1 MLDIH
6 CHILPYTDDGA
17 TDINASLDMAKKA
30 EKLGYDGVFATS
42 HYIIHDNEIEN
53 KTFINNIKKL
63 NEMFEIENINVK
75 VYEGNEIFFTND
87 IVKLIKEKKV
97 STLANSRYVLVEL
110 PLFNSIIPMNV
121 YDEFNKLQDAGFT
134 PILAH
139 PERYDFVT
147 KNFKS
152 LINLIESGILLQS
165 NIGSITGKY
174 GKDAKKNIEKMLKN
188 NMVHFLATDSHN
200 NTVYDV
206 YDKAIKKIKKVINDD
221 DIYEKIIYENPQKV
235 LSNEEINIWYPKS
248 SK

>member
-1 MLDIH
+1 MNDFTEKS
-6 CHILPYTDDGA
+6 ILIGNGFN
-17 TDINASLDMAKKA
+17 INFGGDAYKS
-30 EKLGYDGVFATS
+30 E
-42 HYIIHDNEIEN
+42 YIIKRIIFNARANKYDELFDHLISGDEIAEV
-53 KTFINNIKKL
+53 FFGL
-63 NEMFEIENINVK
+63 AE
-75 VYEGNEIFFTND
+75 FTND

-174 GKDAKKNIEKMLKN
+174 GKDAKKNVEKMLKN

-206 YDKAIKKIKKVINDD
+206 YDKAIKKIKKAINDE
-221 DIYEKIIYENPQKV
+221 DIYEKIMYENPQSV
-235 LSNEEINIWYPKS
+235 LEDKEINVWYPKI
-248 SK
+248 

>member
-6 CHILPYTDDGA
+6 CHIVPYTDDGA
-17 TDINASLDMAKKA
+17 VDINTSLEMARNA
-30 EKLGYDGVFATS
+30 ERLGYNGIFATS

-53 KTFINNIKKL
+53 NSFVNNIKKL

-75 VYEGNEIFFTND
+75 IYEGNEVFFTND
-87 IVKLIKEKKV
+87 IVELIKEKKV
-97 STLANSRYVLVEL
+97 CTLANLRYVLIEL

-121 YDEFNKLQDAGFT
+121 YEEFNKLQDAGFV

-152 LINLIESGILLQS
+152 LVNLIESGVLLQS

-174 GKDAKKNIEKMLKN
+174 GKDAKKNVEKMLKN
-188 NMVHFLATDSHN
+188 NMVHFFGTDSHN

-206 YDKAIKKIKKVINDD
+206 YDKAIKKIKKAINDE
-221 DIYEKIIYENPQKV
+221 DIYEKIMYENPQRV
-235 LSNEEINIWYPKS
+235 LEDKEINVWYPKI
-248 SK
+248 